1 MKAYIVE
8 SAELRKNLD
17 NIKKRAGSAVIYAV
31 LKGNGYGLGLIP
43 MAAACRD
50 AGITRYAVT
59 EVSDVAALRQCGFP
73 DEEILMLRPTADSGE
88 VRQLLALNAV
98 FTVSSQEDAAV
109 LNGVASQENAVAKA
123 HIKIT
128 FV

>member
-59 EVSDVAALRQCGFP
+59 ESPTWPPCGSAASRMKKF
-73 DEEILMLRPTADSGE
+73 
-88 VRQLLALNAV
+88 
-98 FTVSSQEDAAV
+98 
-109 LNGVASQENAVAKA
+109 
-123 HIKIT
+123 
-128 FV
+128 